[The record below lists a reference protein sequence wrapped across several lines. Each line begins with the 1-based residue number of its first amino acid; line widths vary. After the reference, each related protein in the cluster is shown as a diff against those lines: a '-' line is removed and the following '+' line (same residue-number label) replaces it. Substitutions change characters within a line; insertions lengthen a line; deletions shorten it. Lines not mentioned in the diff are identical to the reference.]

1 MLILGQSWL
10 LSILSALIAVLA
22 YYFSHTRK
30 SINPPQDSAASMV
43 ACPPP
48 SSNMYIGVFILVAIL
63 VYGSFAIAD
72 SVGACRF
79 VDAQSDI
86 LTGGAAPF

>member
-10 LSILSALIAVLA
+10 LSILSALIAVIA
-22 YYFSHTRK
+22 YYFSHKRK
-30 SINPPQDSAASMV
+30 SSANTSDSTTLHS
-43 ACPPP
+43 CPPP
-48 SSNMYIGVFILVAIL
+48 SRNMYIGVFVLVAIL
-63 VYGSFAIAD
+63 VYGSFAVAD